1 MSHSPSS
8 ASANANTSFGAFGP
22 GFSAMLAS
30 MQYLSDQSHAA
41 CPQEWRDLAG
51 LIHTLIEDEKM
62 TTEMAAWEAA
72 VPPSFCGR
80 LSSPRRDLR
89 ARQ

>member
-1 MSHSPSS
+1 MPSISPQLPAATNF
-8 ASANANTSFGAFGP
+8 ASYGP
-22 GFSAMLAS
+22 GFPAVLAS
-30 MQYLSDQSHAA
+30 MQYLSDQGHAA

-72 VPPSFCGR
+72 VPPSFVADY
-80 LSSPRRDLR
+80 RRR
-89 ARQ
+89 VGI